1 MKKKKILITAAVAL
15 GMLVGA
21 ALFFKFR
28 YDSMVRTINAQPIE
42 EVDLSRVEDGVYP
55 GEFGDFLVHVSLEVT
70 VSDGRITDIDVTE
83 QRGGPGHEAH
93 ETLDMILEAQSP
105 LVDAVSGATGS
116 SRCIMIAA
124 YRALS
129 SGVR

>member
-1 MKKKKILITAAVAL
+1 MKKKILITVAAVVILLA
-15 GMLVGA
+15 VA

-28 YDSMVRTINAQPIE
+28 YDSMVRTIESQPIE

-55 GEFGDFLVHVSLEVT
+55 GEFGDFLLHVSLEVT
-70 VSDGRITDIDVTE
+70 VSNGRITDIDVTE
-83 QRGGPGHEAH
+83 QRGGPGYEAH
-93 ETLDMILEAQSP
+93 ETLDRILEAQSP